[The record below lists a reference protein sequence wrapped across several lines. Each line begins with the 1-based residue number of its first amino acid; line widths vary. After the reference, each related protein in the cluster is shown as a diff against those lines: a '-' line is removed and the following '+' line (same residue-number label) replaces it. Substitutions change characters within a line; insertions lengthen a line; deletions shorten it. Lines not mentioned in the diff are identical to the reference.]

1 MRRVIALTTA
11 FVLLPASVALGADLD
26 ELLERSGEASY
37 SAEQII
43 TCSTPDGVRDA
54 VVRITQSAGEIR
66 VGAPVDSDLSVASG
80 YGGYTL
86 LRGGDV
92 VSSTAVEEATD
103 EVVPR
108 YVLDDGVP
116 RVFLGRDA
124 TLYRMVGDGL
134 VRAELLIDLEIGA
147 LLRVVTFDADGQ
159 VYCERRFISFDT
171 SPAAVDVSDPV
182 EIEPIQTS
190 HAATD
195 LPEALAGFT
204 RLDLYSDDDGFIFAY
219 YSDGFFSFAVF
230 ETPSVVQLSEPS
242 TFEIDGESY
251 DRSFTPGQVTFSWE
265 SRSGAMAMIGDLP
278 PDMHQTVLDG
288 LPDPHSPGLF
298 RRLWRSLFG

>member
-1 MRRVIALTTA
+1 
-11 FVLLPASVALGADLD
+11 
-26 ELLERSGEASY
+26 LLERSGEASY

-54 VVRITQSAGEIR
+54 VVRITQNAGELR
-66 VGAPVDSDLSVASG
+66 VGAPVDSELSVASG
-80 YGGYTL
+80 YGGWAL
-86 LRGGDV
+86 SQGGDV
-92 VSSTAVEEATD
+92 VSSTAVESAD
-103 EVVPR
+103 DVVVPR
-108 YVLDDGVP
+108 YLVDNGVP
-116 RVFLGRDA
+116 SEFLGREA
-124 TLYRMVGDGL
+124 TLYQMIDDGL
-134 VRAELLIDLEIGA
+134 VRAELMIDQEIGA

-159 VYCERRFISFDT
+159 VYCERRFITFDT
-171 SPAAVDVSDPV
+171 SPAPVDVSDPV
-182 EIEPIQTS
+182 EIEPIQSSNAT
-190 HAATD
+190 TD
-195 LPEALAGFT
+195 LPEALGGFT

-265 SRSGAMAMIGDLP
+265 SRSGAMALIGDLP

>member
-11 FVLLPASVALGADLD
+11 LVLLPASVALGADLD

-54 VVRITQSAGEIR
+54 VVRITQNAGELR
-66 VGAPVDSDLSVASG
+66 VGAPVDSELSVASG
-80 YGGYTL
+80 YGGWAL
-86 LRGGDV
+86 SQGGDV
-92 VSSTAVEEATD
+92 VSSTAVESAD
-103 EVVPR
+103 DVVVPR
-108 YVLDDGVP
+108 YLVDNGVP
-116 RVFLGRDA
+116 SEFLGREA
-124 TLYRMVGDGL
+124 TLYQMIDDGL
-134 VRAELLIDLEIGA
+134 VRAELMIDQEIGA

-159 VYCERRFISFDT
+159 VYCERRFITFDT
-171 SPAAVDVSDPV
+171 SPAPVDVSDPV
-182 EIEPIQTS
+182 EIEPIQSSNAT
-190 HAATD
+190 TD
-195 LPEALAGFT
+195 LPEALGGFT

-265 SRSGAMAMIGDLP
+265 SRSGAMALIGDLP